1 MVFLYFSHS
10 SLRFFSRWPKKL
22 LDALTR
28 TEEVIAM
35 DRQRLMDMLDKDKIE
50 FEKELESIQQQCA
63 EVALKTDLNDLNHI
77 YDQVSDVGQRLE
89 RANEMQAS
97 FNQREAAFNLTETE

>member
-1 MVFLYFSHS
+1 
-10 SLRFFSRWPKKL
+10 
-22 LDALTR
+22 
-28 TEEVIAM
+28 M

-89 RANEMQAS
+89 RANEMQES